1 METILVIDD
10 ELFMRRLC
18 DDMLSLR
25 GFKVLSAESA
35 KDGLAVL
42 ERGGID
48 VVLLDI
54 MMPEL
59 SGIEFLPIIKKTD
72 PDAFVIIITAYAS
85 LETAIEALKKG
96 AYDYIRKPFRP
107 HELYHSVDKAIG
119 RRRVELENK
128 RLLHD
133 LQLKVK
139 ELSTLNRVGKYIHSL
154 LDIDRLLEKIVLSIA
169 AVMGVEIVS
178 IMLLDKDTGDLTI
191 RASTGLSPEIVKR
204 TRQKVGSGIAG
215 YVAKR
220 GEPLLVNDIENDP
233 RFARLSSDVKYRTKS
248 LLSVPLMTKSGILGV
263 INVNRKSS
271 GEVFD
276 EHDMELLAT
285 FSSQAAAAIENGE
298 LYARVTNF
306 NRELEEKV
314 RVATGELARSN
325 KELERRV
332 AELSTLYETSRVMSS
347 TLNLRELVVRMLEEV
362 RKLIPH
368 DVGEIC
374 VWDEEVEELRVL
386 ATSQGGQ
393 YVPRDGRYRL
403 DESTSTGWIATHRT
417 HLLVSSVGGADAPAT
432 VARFNGGGQTASY
445 IGVPLLKG
453 DKLVGTFELGSGTA
467 GTFREEHLTT
477 LEALAGHLA
486 LSVENAQLYSN
497 QQRMFVETLR
507 SLVQTLEAR
516 DEYTRNHSE
525 RVTRIAVLIAKAM
538 GLPEARISAVRI
550 AGALHDIGKIGMED
564 AVLKSADKLTPE
576 QRRAMQMHPQIGARI
591 LEPIRFLKGIKDI
604 VLHHQERYDGSG
616 YPGGVAGEQI
626 PLESRILAVAD
637 AYDAMVSRRRYRQ
650 KDFTHAGAVEELRK
664 AAGRQFDPG
673 VVEAVGRLDEKV
685 LAALYGKAFE
695 GAPAQ
700 VMVVQCDG
708 CGSRFRV
715 DGRKIPPAGARVR
728 CLNCKAS
735 LVVRRGA
742 PAPEAAPAETVA

>member
-25 GFKVLSAESA
+25 GFKVLPAESA
-35 KDGLAVL
+35 KEGLTIL
-42 ERGGID
+42 ERGGVD

-59 SGIEFLPIIKKTD
+59 SGIEFLPTIKKTD
-72 PDAFVIIITAYAS
+72 PDVFVIIITAYAS

-119 RRRVELENK
+119 RRRAELENK
-128 RLLHD
+128 RLLHEM
-133 LQLKVK
+133 QLKVK

-154 LDIDRLLEKIVLSIA
+154 LEIERVLEKIVLSIA

-178 IMLLDKDTGDLTI
+178 IMLIDRETGELTI

-215 YVAKR
+215 WVAKR

-233 RFARLSSDVKYRTKS
+233 RFAKLSSDVKYRTKS
-248 LLSVPLMTKSGILGV
+248 LLSVPLITKSGILGV

-276 EHDMELLAT
+276 DHDLELLTT

-314 RVATGELARSN
+314 RVATAELARSN
-325 KELERRV
+325 QELERRV
-332 AELSTLYETSRVMSS
+332 AELSTLYEASRVMSS
-347 TLNLRELVVRMLEEV
+347 TLNLRELVVRMMEEV
-362 RKLIPH
+362 RTLIPH

-374 VWDEEVEELRVL
+374 VWDEDAEELRVL
-386 ATSQGGQ
+386 ATFQGGQ
-393 YVPRDGRYRL
+393 YVPREGRYRL
-403 DESTSTGWIATHRT
+403 EDGTSTGWIATHRR
-417 HLLVSSVGGADAPAT
+417 HLLVPTVGQSEAPGSIAH
-432 VARFNGGGQTASY
+432 FHGGGQTASY
-445 IGVPLLKG
+445 IGLPLLKG
-453 DKLVGTFELGSGTA
+453 DKLVGTFELGCA
-467 GTFREEHLTT
+467 APGTFNEEHLTT
-477 LEALAGHLA
+477 MGALAGHLA
-486 LSVENAQLYSN
+486 LSVENAHLYSN
-497 QQRMFVETLR
+497 QQRNFIETLR
-507 SLVQTLEAR
+507 SLVHTLEAR

-525 RVTRIAVLIAKAM
+525 RMTRVSVLLAKAL

-564 AVLKSADKLTPE
+564 TILKLTPA
-576 QRRAMQMHPQIGARI
+576 QRRVMQMHPEIGARI
-591 LEPIRFLKGIKDI
+591 LEPIRFLKGIKEI
-604 VLHHQERYDGSG
+604 VLHHQERFNGTG
-616 YPGGVAGEQI
+616 YPRGLKGEAI

-637 AYDAMVSRRRYRQ
+637 AYDAMMSRRRYRDE
-650 KDFTHAGAVEELRK
+650 DFTHQSALAEVRKGAGK
-664 AAGRQFDPG
+664 QFDPT
-673 VVEAVGRLDEKV
+673 VVEALGRLDERG
-685 LAALYGKAFE
+685 LLALYGNRPEAE
-695 GAPAQ
+695 GVQVLVVDCSRCGAQ
-700 VMVVQCDG
+700 
-708 CGSRFRV
+708 FRV
-715 DGRKIPPAGARVR
+715 DARKIPAGGAKVR
-728 CLNCKAS
+728 CRECQEP
-735 LVVRRGA
+735 LVVRPEGGAAA
-742 PAPEAAPAETVA
+742 PAPAGTPA

>member
-54 MMPEL
+54 MMPET
-59 SGIEFLPIIKKTD
+59 SGIEFLPIIKKTA
-72 PDAFVIIITAYAS
+72 PDVYVIIITAYAS
-85 LETAIEALKKG
+85 LESAIEALKKG

-119 RRRVELENK
+119 RCRVELENA

-178 IMLLDKDTGDLTI
+178 IMLLDKETGELTI

-215 YVAKR
+215 WVAKR

-233 RFARLSSDVKYRTKS
+233 RFAKLSSDVKYRTKS
-248 LLSVPLMTKSGILGV
+248 LLSVPLITKSGILGV

-271 GEVFD
+271 GDVFD
-276 EHDMELLAT
+276 EHDLELLTT

-325 KELERRV
+325 RELEQRV
-332 AELSTLYETSRVMSS
+332 AELSTLYEASRVMSS

-362 RKLIPH
+362 RTLIPH

-374 VWDEEVEELRVL
+374 VWDEDVEELRVL
-386 ATSQGGQ
+386 ATSQGGR
-393 YVPRDGRYRL
+393 YVPREGRYRL
-403 DESTSTGWIATHRT
+403 DDSTSTGWLATHRT
-417 HLLVSSVGGADAPAT
+417 HLLVPAVGQTEAPSSI
-432 VARFNGGGQTASY
+432 ARFNGGGQTASY
-445 IGVPLLKG
+445 IGVTLLKG
-453 DKLVGTFELGSGTA
+453 EKLVGTFELGSATA

-477 LEALAGHLA
+477 MQALAGHLA

-497 QQRMFVETLR
+497 QQRNFIETLR
-507 SLVQTLEAR
+507 SLVNTLEAR

-525 RVTRIAVLIAKAM
+525 RVTRFAVAIARSFGM
-538 GLPEARISAVRI
+538 PEHEIENVQI
-550 AGALHDIGKIGMED
+550 AGLLHDVGKIGID
-564 AVLKSADKLTPE
+564 D
-576 QRRAMQMHPQIGARI
+576 RI
-591 LEPIRFLKGIKDI
+591 LRKPTMLTDEEFAVMKQHPDKGAQIMGAVKQLEGIIPGMRF
-604 VLHHQERYDGSG
+604 HHEKVDGSG
-616 YPGGVAGEQI
+616 YPLGLRGEEI
-626 PLESRILAVAD
+626 PLPAQIISVAD
-637 AYDAMVSRRRYRQ
+637 TFDAMTTDRPYQ
-650 KDFTHAGAVEELRK
+650 KGM
-664 AAGRQFDPG
+664 DPEFVLTKMRG
-673 VVEAVGRLDEKV
+673 WVGTRFRGDVVDAFERAFRGGEIAVGKPRE
-685 LAALYGKAFE
+685 
-695 GAPAQ
+695 AP
-700 VMVVQCDG
+700 V
-708 CGSRFRV
+708 
-715 DGRKIPPAGARVR
+715 
-728 CLNCKAS
+728 
-735 LVVRRGA
+735 
-742 PAPEAAPAETVA
+742 PAE